1 MTKGKNSRYKIR
13 GLTDSSYRCLPF
25 VYSTEGPY
33 ITEVNA
39 SAIPPGLQ
47 SHCVPSNGST
57 EVIEV
62 DAADGWVSL
71 NFVMAATFMS
81 ITFSVDEHEMWLYE
95 ADGQFIEPQRIE
107 AITMYP
113 AERYAVLIKLDQKPK
128 DYTVRV
134 ASKLSQIMSGFAIFR
149 YKNSHHSDNL
159 PTKPW
164 IDYGGFGVTPEVNVL
179 DGGYTHLPP
188 FPPNPPSPVADEMFV
203 MSLGRW
209 TAAWKWTISGKAV
222 MAEDQDAYAPL
233 LYDPF
238 RIPAE
243 NTNLTIRTTNG
254 TWVDLVLRVGA
265 LPGEPAEISH
275 AIHKHGSK
283 TWFIGQGLGIWN
295 YSSVAEGIAA
305 EPESFNLENPN
316 YRDMCITTFSGAAW
330 FVLRYQVTNPMPTL
344 LHCHVETHLAGGMG
358 MVIMDGIDRWP
369 SIPPEYAVNQH
380 GITHREWS
388 SQSDNR
394 NMLTEY
400 SRYLNT
406 GSKRS

>member
-1 MTKGKNSRYKIR
+1 MQT
-13 GLTDSSYRCLPF
+13 
-25 VYSTEGPY
+25 
-33 ITEVNA
+33 
-39 SAIPPGLQ
+39 
-47 SHCVPSNGST
+47 HCVASNGST

-62 DAADGWVSL
+62 DAEDGWVSL

-81 ITFSVDEHEMWLYE
+81 ITFSVDEHDMWLYE
-95 ADGQFIEPQRIE
+95 ADGQFIEPQKIQ

-113 AERYAVLIKLDQKPK
+113 AERYAVLIKLDKKHK

-149 YKNSHHSDNL
+149 YKNRDRSDKL

-164 IDYGGFGVTPEVNVL
+164 IDYGGFNATKDAIVL
-179 DGGYTHLPP
+179 DGGYVHLPP
-188 FPPNPPSPVADEMFV
+188 FPPNPPAQEADQMFV

-209 TAAWKWTISGKAV
+209 TAAWKWTISGKNI
-222 MAEDQDAYAPL
+222 MPSDGDAYDPL
-233 LYDPF
+233 LYDPYGKSAND
-238 RIPAE
+238 P
-243 NTNLTIRTTNG
+243 TLTIHTTNG

-283 TWFIGQGLGIWN
+283 TWFIGQGYGIWN
-295 YSSVAEGIAA
+295 YSSVAEGIKA
-305 EPESFNLENPN
+305 EPQNFNLKNPN

-369 SIPPEYAVNQH
+369 AIPPEYAVDQKGIKH
-380 GITHREWS
+380 GES
-388 SQSDNR
+388 VDD
-394 NMLTEY
+394 
-400 SRYLNT
+400 
-406 GSKRS
+406 